1 MTHNSETDNRLQAE
15 LGSVSA
21 PDFSEW
27 CRKFPDA
34 VAGLQESSQQTP
46 LAAEHARD
54 LQGSKEVTAERKKL
68 MSRMK
73 WLTAA
78 ILVLITGFSWL
89 NFGGVS
95 LDPKAFADE
104 IPGID
109 QVRQMTWT
117 MTFYVRVI
125 SRDGKTSWIEKE
137 DRLFAY
143 RHPGQYRETRIIRGG
158 EVYKVVISDHN
169 AGRMIELLL
178 KDKKAALKTPEHK
191 ADPRGP
197 FAWYGDALRGRDL
210 PGSQQVK
217 SVSMQGQATVDD
229 SDANVA
235 RVIIVDSEVGKRTRL
250 DMYFDS
256 KSKQLAAIWSPNS
269 ETDELE
275 ELEKQV
281 RPPQQD
287 WGSMEPLAAL
297 IHNIQLKPMI
307 EASEFSLDAPKGYAL
322 ETIAPPTVTE
332 DEMLEYVRAAVA
344 FNNNT
349 FPDSLFNAFDSDK
362 LNTEWAK
369 KETDRSAAASDL
381 ISQVD
386 KFRLREI
393 YQSPVQRFVT
403 DNTVPDS
410 FQFAAS
416 GATAGKADQI
426 ICWYRLKHSKELR
439 AVFGD
444 LSVRDISESELPFSI
459 TK

>member
-1 MTHNSETDNRLQAE
+1 MTHDSESDKRLQAE
-15 LGSVSA
+15 LGSVPT

-34 VAGLQESSQQTP
+34 VAGLLDSPRQTP
-46 LAAEHARD
+46 VNAERARD
-54 LQGSKEVTAERKKL
+54 LQEGTEVTIGRKKF

-73 WLTAA
+73 WVAAA

-95 LDPKAFADE
+95 LDPKVFADD

-117 MTFYVRVI
+117 VTFYIRVS
-125 SRDGKTSWIEKE
+125 SRDGKTSWVEKE

-143 RHPGQYRETRIIRGG
+143 RHPGQYRETRIDRSG
-158 EVYKVVISDHN
+158 EVYEVVISDHN
-169 AGRMIELLL
+169 AGRMLELQL
-178 KDKKAALKTPEHK
+178 KNRKAAIKVLDHQQ
-191 ADPRGP
+191 DPRGP
-197 FAWYGDALRGRDL
+197 FAWYGDALRDRDL
-210 PGSQQVK
+210 PGSMRVK
-217 SVSMQGQATVDD
+217 SVSMPGQTTIDGADV
-229 SDANVA
+229 NVA
-235 RVIIVDSEVGKRTRL
+235 RVIVVDSEVVKRTRL

-256 KSKQLAAIWSPNS
+256 KTRQLAGIWSPNS
-269 ETDELE
+269 ETHERE

-281 RPPQQD
+281 RPPQDD

-297 IHNIQLKPMI
+297 IHNIQLKPGI
-307 EASEFSLDAPKGYAL
+307 EPGEFSLNAPEGYAL

-344 FNNNT
+344 FNDNT
-349 FPDSLFNAFDSDK
+349 FPDSLFSAFDSDK

-369 KETDRSAAASDL
+369 KEEDRSAAASPL

-416 GATAGKADQI
+416 GATVGKADQI
-426 ICWYRLKHSKELR
+426 ICWYRLKHGKVLR
-439 AVFGD
+439 GVFGD
-444 LSVRDISESELPFSI
+444 LRVRDISESELPFSI